1 MIRAARTA
9 VANTDGGPESAMA
22 TRGTLLV
29 GYDVEKTTECAAFLE
44 RMADIHEEMNAPCT
58 VFALGTCLLAEPD
71 AFEAAAEN
79 PLIDMAQHTWS
90 HIPLKTVVIEDG
102 QSVEVI
108 RGGSLEQI
116 RDEVSRASQAIES
129 ICGVPCC
136 GITGP
141 WAYYRG
147 LADRPDVLEVL
158 YDGGIRYVRS
168 YGRNEKDFQP
178 VSTSIQ
184 PFWYAPQGFP
194 DVLECMVHGWNDVY
208 LRSRVGWSNLQ
219 GFLDQMKSDLDHAAE
234 RGLVFSWGS
243 HDWSCLR
250 EDPSL
255 SLIRGI
261 LSHARDIG
269 MQVLNYRQFWTRMDA
284 LRNRAGASRRAG
296 AFA

>member
-1 MIRAARTA
+1 MRSPAAHAITGRGFK
-9 VANTDGGPESAMA
+9 NRAMA

-58 VFALGTCLLAEPD
+58 VFALGSCLLAEPD
-71 AFEAAAEN
+71 AFEAAAHN

-102 QSVEVI
+102 DTVEVI
-108 RGGSLEQI
+108 RGGSPEQI
-116 RDEVSRASQAIES
+116 RDEVTRASQAIES
-129 ICGVPCC
+129 ICGVSCC

-147 LADRPDVLEVL
+147 LADRPDVLEIL
-158 YDGGIRYVRS
+158 HDTGIRYVRS

-178 VSTSIQ
+178 VSTAIQ

-194 DVLECMVHGWNDVY
+194 DMLECMVHGWNDIY
-208 LRSRVGWSNLQ
+208 LRSKVGWSNLK
-219 GFLDQMKSDLDHAAE
+219 GFLDQMKADLDHAAE

-243 HDWSCLR
+243 HDWSSLR

-255 SLIRGI
+255 SLIRAV
-261 LSHARDIG
+261 LSHARSIG
-269 MQVLNYRQFWTRMDA
+269 MQVLNYRQFWTRMEA
-284 LRNRAGASRRAG
+284 LRTRAGNPRSARAL
-296 AFA
+296 A

>member
-1 MIRAARTA
+1 LPASDAI
-9 VANTDGGPESAMA
+9 NHGGRRNRAMA

-58 VFALGTCLLAEPD
+58 VFALGSCLLAEPD

-102 QSVEVI
+102 DTVEVI

-116 RDEVSRASQAIES
+116 RDEVARASQAIES
-129 ICGVPCC
+129 ICGVSCC

-147 LADRPDVLEVL
+147 LADRPDVLEIL
-158 YDGGIRYVRS
+158 YDSGIRYVRS

-194 DVLECMVHGWNDVY
+194 DVLECMVHGWNDIY
-208 LRSRVGWSNLQ
+208 LRSKVGWSNLQ
-219 GFLDQMKSDLDHAAE
+219 GFLDQMKADLDHAAE

-243 HDWSCLR
+243 HDWSSLR

-261 LSHARDIG
+261 LSHARSLG
-269 MQVLNYRQFWTRMDA
+269 MQVLNYRQFWARMDA
-284 LRNRAGASRRAG
+284 LRTRAGSNRKASAL
-296 AFA
+296 A